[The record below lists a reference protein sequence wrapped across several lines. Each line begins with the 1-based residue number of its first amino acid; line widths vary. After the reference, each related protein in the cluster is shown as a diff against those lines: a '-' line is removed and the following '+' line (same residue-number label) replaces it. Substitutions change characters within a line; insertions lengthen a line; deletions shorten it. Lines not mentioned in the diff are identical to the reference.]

1 MKIKQGVIR
10 IDSIEEFLKDVG
22 DCIVAIDAKYVIDV
36 GTVKFAVEKALKSW
50 KEGRNVAKNLPLEI
64 LLYFSA
70 TRQIRDAVKV
80 GIKEDTNEVVLVL
93 LDDCESKLKKYDF
106 KEKDVVRID
115 KDRIENVKRLY
126 GISDEEFEI
135 VGVEKLPILI
145 RERIALFDI
154 FKT

>member
-1 MKIKQGVIR
+1 MKIKQGIIR

-22 DCIVAIDAKYVIDV
+22 ECVVAIDAKYVIDV
-36 GTVKFAVEKALKSW
+36 DVVKFAVEKALKSW

-80 GIKEDTNEVVLVL
+80 GIKEGINEVVLVL
-93 LDDCESKLKKYDF
+93 LDNCENKLEKYSF
-106 KEKDVVRID
+106 EEVDVVRID
-115 KDRIENVKRLY
+115 EDRIENIKRLY
-126 GISDEEFEI
+126 KICDEEFEI
-135 VGVEKLPILI
+135 VGVEKLPMLI